1 MQVIWEVRSDGC
13 YLTGERL
20 RRVMVDDLHIMDH
33 AFIAVKLGNKPGAK
47 YEGGFNLFGKHYGDY
62 NQDIVLTMEY

>member
-13 YLTGERL
+13 YLNGERL
-20 RRVMVDDLHIMDH
+20 SRVMVDDLHIMDH
-33 AFIAVKLGNKPGAK
+33 TFIDVKLGNKPGAK

-62 NQDIVLTMEY
+62 NQGIVLTMEY